1 MGKKKVDLNLDLID
15 LYSNLLNEIWGKA
28 SELIGETLLAFFI
41 LLTIKRTPDKS
52 SILRE
57 IRVSEDGI
65 SLEAVRKQCQ
75 DASPDDVHRALQ
87 GLVKNLFN
95 VFTVTTE
102 NVINRELF
110 SKVLPKLREAE
121 KMVSR

>member
-1 MGKKKVDLNLDLID
+1 MGRKKTKVNMDLID
-15 LYSNLLNEIWGKA
+15 LYSSLLNEVWGKA

-41 LLTIKRTPDKS
+41 LLSINRTPDKS
-52 SILRE
+52 SILRG

-65 SLEAVRKQCQ
+65 CLETLRKQCQ

-95 VFTVTTE
+95 LFTVITE

-110 SKVLPKLREAE
+110 STVLPKLREAE

>member
-1 MGKKKVDLNLDLID
+1 MDLID
-15 LYSNLLNEIWGKA
+15 LYSSLLNEVWGKA

-41 LLTIKRTPDKS
+41 LLTVKRTPDKA
-52 SILRE
+52 SILRG

-65 SLEAVRKQCQ
+65 SLETVRQQCQ

-95 VFTVTTE
+95 VFTVITE

-110 SKVLPKLREAE
+110 STVLPKLREAE

>member
-1 MGKKKVDLNLDLID
+1 MGKKKADLNLDLID
-15 LYSNLLNEIWGKA
+15 LYSNLLNEVWGKA

-41 LLTIKRTPDKS
+41 LFTIKRTPDKS

-95 VFTVTTE
+95 VFTVITE

-110 SKVLPKLREAE
+110 SAVLLKLREAE
-121 KMVSR
+121 KMASR

>member
-1 MGKKKVDLNLDLID
+1 MGRKKTTINMDLID
-15 LYSNLLNEIWGKA
+15 LYSSLLNEVWGKA

-41 LLTIKRTPDKS
+41 LLTIKRTPDKA
-52 SILRE
+52 SILGG

-65 SLEAVRKQCQ
+65 SLEIVRKQCQ

-87 GLVKNLFN
+87 GLVKNLLN
-95 VFTVTTE
+95 VFTVITE

-110 SKVLPKLREAE
+110 STVLPKLREAE

>member
-1 MGKKKVDLNLDLID
+1 VGREKATINTDLID
-15 LYSNLLNEIWGKA
+15 LYSSLLNEVWGKA

-41 LLTIKRTPDKS
+41 LFTIKRTPDKA
-52 SILRE
+52 SILRG

-65 SLEAVRKQCQ
+65 SLQAVRKQCQ

-95 VFTVTTE
+95 LFTVITE

-110 SKVLPKLREAE
+110 STVLPKLREAE
-121 KMVSR
+121 KMVSG

>member
-1 MGKKKVDLNLDLID
+1 MGKKKADVNLDLID
-15 LYSNLLNEIWGKA
+15 LYSSLLNEVWGKV

-41 LLTIKRTPDKS
+41 LLTINRTPDKS

-65 SLEAVRKQCQ
+65 SLETVRKQCQ

-87 GLVKNLFN
+87 GLVKNLLN
-95 VFTVTTE
+95 VFTVITE

-110 SKVLPKLREAE
+110 STVLPKLREAE

>member
-1 MGKKKVDLNLDLID
+1 MGKKKADLNLDLID